1 MALDWKVAEVAVSP
15 AMELL
20 SQNLQIQRPKGVTG
34 VLAAL
39 GLVLAFLYVGRLFF
53 ITLVVSVI
61 LSFILEP
68 VVGFF
73 MRFRLPRPAAS
84 FLACSAALLVVYL
97 AALGVYMQAVGLWE
111 ELPVYSKRIGQL
123 VDSATSQLEG
133 MEKTAEDILIPQRI
147 RDRELAIQQ
156 QQQQQQQQAQ
166 AQNRRRK
173 AVEVPAAPP
182 PVQEVR
188 IRPERESLV
197 NQLYGWLVEF
207 SDVLLMASFL
217 PFLVYFM
224 LSWSDHVRRTWLN
237 LFSGERREV
246 AAAAWEGIAHVAR
259 AYVVGNFLLG
269 VLLAVASALF
279 FWFAKL
285 PYWQVVG
292 PLSGF
297 LSLVPY
303 VGLPLALIPPL
314 FTALPVYSNLTAY
327 LIIAT
332 TVALFHLLALN
343 LLYPKLVGGRVHL
356 NPLVVTVAL
365 MFWYIVWGGVGLLLA
380 IPITAGIKAVFESI
394 PSLRAY
400 GRLMGD

>member
-1 MALDWKVAEVAVSP
+1 
-15 AMELL
+15 MELL

-34 VLAAL
+34 VLAAV

-53 ITLVVSVI
+53 ITLVISVI

-97 AALGVYMQAVGLWE
+97 AALGAYMQAVGLWE
-111 ELPVYSKRIGQL
+111 ELPAYSKRIGEL

-133 MEKTAEDILIPQRI
+133 VEKTAEGFLIPR
-147 RDRELAIQQ
+147 RAKEREPAVAQPLP
-156 QQQQQQQQAQ
+156 QAQ
-166 AQNRRRK
+166 SKKKK
-173 AVEVPAAPP
+173 AAEPPMPP

-188 IRPERESLV
+188 IRQERESLV
-197 NQLYGWLVEF
+197 NQLYGWLREF
-207 SDVLLMASFL
+207 YDVLLMASFL

-246 AAAAWEGIAHVAR
+246 AAAAWEGIAQVAR

-303 VGLPLALIPPL
+303 VGLPLALVPPL

-380 IPITAGIKAVFESI
+380 IPITAGIKAVFENI

>member
-1 MALDWKVAEVAVSP
+1 
-15 AMELL
+15 MELL
-20 SQNLQIQRPKGVTG
+20 SQNLEVQRPKSVTG

-53 ITLVVSVI
+53 ITVVISVI

-84 FLACSAALLVVYL
+84 FLACTAALLVVYL

-111 ELPVYSKRIGQL
+111 DLPVYSKRIAQL
-123 VDSATSQLEG
+123 ADSATSQLEG
-133 MEKTAEDILIPQRI
+133 VEKTAEDLLIPRRA
-147 RDRELAIQQ
+147 RDRDQAA
-156 QQQQQQQQAQ
+156 QQQQA
-166 AQNRRRK
+166 
-173 AVEVPAAPP
+173 VPQPQSKKKRTADPP
-182 PVQEVR
+182 LPPLVQEVR

-197 NQLYGWLVEF
+197 NQLYGWLSQF
-207 SDVLLMASFL
+207 YDVLLMASFL

-246 AAAAWEGIAHVAR
+246 ASAAWEGVAQVAR

-269 VLLAVASALF
+269 LLLALASSLF

-285 PYWQVVG
+285 PYWQLVG

-303 VGLPLALIPPL
+303 VGLPLALFPPL
-314 FTALPVYSNLTAY
+314 FAALPVYSNLTAY

-365 MFWYIVWGGVGLLLA
+365 MFWYILWGGIGLLLA
-380 IPITAGIKAVFESI
+380 IPVTAGMKAVFENI